1 MSLLREQAF
10 IDGEWCDGDSGA
22 TFEVTDPA
30 TGEVLARV
38 PRMGA
43 AETRRAIE
51 AAQRAQGDWA
61 RAPAAERAAILR
73 RLSDLMMANREDLAL
88 LLTLEQGKPL
98 AESRAEIAYAASF

>member
-1 MSLLREQAF
+1 MVLEASTIALADPSLLHEQAY
-10 IDGEWCDGDSGA
+10 IGGEWSDADGGA

-51 AAQRAQGDWA
+51 AADGSR
-61 RAPAAERAAILR
+61 PATCHWEG
-73 RLSDLMMANREDLAL
+73 SNR
-88 LLTLEQGKPL
+88 
-98 AESRAEIAYAASF
+98 